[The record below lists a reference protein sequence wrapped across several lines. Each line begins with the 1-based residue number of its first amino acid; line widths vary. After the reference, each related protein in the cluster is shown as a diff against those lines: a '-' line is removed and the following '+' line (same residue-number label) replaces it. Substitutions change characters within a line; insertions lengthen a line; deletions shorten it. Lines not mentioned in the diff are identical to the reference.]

1 MLFGLPYYLILVIPL
16 AGALLVP
23 IVGRFSEK
31 LRDWTPA
38 IMMGIAMVLCWSL
51 LLEVDNPVGTTSW
64 VWIDYLGISFEVLLD
79 PLSVIMAVLASTLC
93 FLIYVYSTEYM
104 AHEGDRDRFFFLML
118 AFGGGMLTL
127 VLSNNLL
134 IAFIGWE
141 IMGFCSYGLIGFWND
156 KRNPPETAPGEVEYE
171 NPLLQFTTEG
181 QYNSHCGTKAF
192 IVTRIGDAFML
203 GGILLLFAFTGTFSF
218 SLMAENY
225 QQWWTTMAGLG
236 MLIPTFL
243 LIFMGAIGKSG
254 QAPLQVWL
262 PEAMAGP
269 TSVSALI
276 HAATMVKAG
285 IYITARFLLTMVDA
299 QAAAA
304 GDHNGG
310 EHAFNLLQ
318 VSGADAITFFFI
330 VVAVIGAVTALM
342 TATMGITS
350 NELKQILAF
359 STLSQLGYMMLG
371 LGAAGLLAF
380 YGLYAHDLGL
390 TTHIAYESAY
400 LASVLHV
407 ISHGAFKALLFL
419 ASGGVIHAVH
429 TKYISKMGGLRKHM
443 RKTFIVM
450 WIGVLALAGIPP
462 FSGFWS
468 KDSIIEYAYEL
479 MIVEGE
485 IVSHGGILIA
495 SVGWLV
501 FLFAIIAAACT
512 IFYSFRLMGLTFY
525 GPGKAGHGNHDS
537 HDSGHHEEHDTTV
550 DNHLVDSDEHH
561 EERTSEEHHS
571 DPHDPGPAM
580 MIPLYLLA
588 AFTLIAFL
596 VFPYVE
602 MLAIGSEHTW
612 TEILTEMIAVKF
624 SELGIVPF
632 TITLLA
638 LAVGGIP
645 GYLIYI
651 KRGDK
656 PNAII
661 PESGFKRRIYNFLK
675 HRWYINEFYYWVL
688 NKFLKFAE
696 WYRVRVDNNIIDGI
710 DFKSADTA
718 KELSRRI
725 RWFDDNVVDGFAE
738 GVSTRSVGAS
748 ESGQAMQTGRV
759 NDYVSVIMF
768 GFGIMILVI
777 LITMGVI

>member
-23 IVGRFSEK
+23 IAGKFSAK
-31 LRDWTPA
+31 LRDWMPA

-51 LLEVDNPVGTTSW
+51 LSEVGNPQNQTSW
-64 VWIDYLGISFEVLLD
+64 VWIEYLGINFEILLD

-156 KRNPPETAPGEVEYE
+156 KRNPPETAPGEIQYN
-171 NPLLQFTTEG
+171 NPLLQFETEG

-218 SLMAENY
+218 TLMAENY

-285 IYITARFLLTMVDA
+285 IYITARFLLTMVNA

-310 EHAFNLLQ
+310 EHAINLLQ

-330 VVAVIGAVTALM
+330 VVAIIGALTALM
-342 TATMGITS
+342 TATMGMTS

-371 LGAAGLLAF
+371 LGVAGLISF
-380 YGLYAHDLGL
+380 YGLYAHELGL
-390 TTHIAYESAY
+390 TIHAGYESAF
-400 LASVLHV
+400 LASVTHV

-429 TKYISKMGGLRKHM
+429 TKYVSKMGGLKKHM
-443 RKTFIVM
+443 KKTFIVM

-479 MIVEGE
+479 MVIENE
-485 IVSHGGILIA
+485 IVGSGGVILVA
-495 SVGWLV
+495 VGWLV
-501 FLFAIIAAACT
+501 FLFSILAAACT

-525 GPGKAGHGNHDS
+525 GPSKAEHDS
-537 HDSGHHEEHDTTV
+537 HNSNHDVEHESTV
-550 DNHLVDSDEHH
+550 ENNSED
-561 EERTSEEHHS
+561 SEEHHDDHES
-571 DPHDPGPAM
+571 EEHHGEPHDPGPAM
-580 MIPLYLLA
+580 MVPLYLLA
-588 AFTLIAFL
+588 AFTIIAFL
-596 VFPYVE
+596 VFPYVQI
-602 MLAIGSEHTW
+602 LATGTEHTW
-612 TEILTEMIAVKF
+612 AEILTEMIAVKF
-624 SELGIVPF
+624 SEAGIVPF
-632 TITLLA
+632 MITLLA

-651 KRGDK
+651 KGADK
-656 PNAII
+656 PNTMI
-661 PESGFKRRIYNFLK
+661 PEGGIRRKMYNFLK

-688 NKFLKFAE
+688 NKFLNFAE
-696 WYRVRVDNNIIDGI
+696 WYRVRIDNNIIDGI
-710 DFKSADTA
+710 DFKSASTA
-718 KELSRRI
+718 KELGRRI
-725 RWFDDNVVDGFAE
+725 RWFDDHVVDGFAE
-738 GVSTRSVGAS
+738 GVSTQSVAAS
-748 ESGQAMQTGRV
+748 TSGQSMQTGRV
-759 NDYVSVIMF
+759 NDYVSVLIF
-768 GFGIMILVI
+768 GLGMMMLIL
-777 LITMGVI
+777 LLTLGVI